1 MILIELFTAFLYVGL
16 FSIGGGYAAM
26 PLIERQVVGH
36 GWLTAAEFADIVTI
50 SQLTPGPVALNCASF
65 VGTKLGG
72 LAGAVVATLGC
83 ILPACI
89 LVAVIAALYSRYRE
103 NTVWAGALSGLRS
116 AAVGMIFAAGLSLL
130 IASVTTESAA
140 AFGVAGKTLDPL
152 AFVLFCAALFV
163 LRQKKISPI
172 AVMLLSGAAGMA
184 GYIALGA
191 VRS

>member
-1 MILIELFTAFLYVGL
+1 MILLELFTAFLYVGL

-26 PLIERQVVGH
+26 PLIERQVVGLR

-65 VGTKLGG
+65 VGTKIGG

-83 ILPACI
+83 TLPACM
-89 LVAVIAALYSRYRE
+89 LVAVIAALYSRYRK

-116 AAVGMIFAAGLSLL
+116 AAVGMIFAAGLSLF
-130 IASVTTESAA
+130 IASVTTESTAA
-140 AFGVAGKTLDPL
+140 LGVAGKTLDPL
-152 AFVLFCAALFV
+152 AFVLFCTALFV

-184 GYIALGA
+184 GYMIMGA
-191 VRS
+191 V